1 MQIRNFHAA
10 TPANEFEGTAAADPS
25 DFGNAWSWLE
35 ARGRVRLGESLIGIE
50 LNASDG
56 DVLHGGSVS
65 VTFLLICDESLDAV
79 RQCLYQG
86 IPVFVRHV
94 QIRMSAAQFLGL
106 FKRFSV
112 TLSPKAALQAQDYA
126 FLSDVKPIC
135 CQET

>member
-35 ARGRVRLGESLIGIE
+35 ASGRARPGESLIGIE

-56 DVLHGGSVS
+56 DVLHAGYVS
-65 VTFLLICDESLDAV
+65 VAFLLIYDESSDAV

-86 IPVFVRHV
+86 IPVFVRRV
-94 QIRMSAAQFLGL
+94 QMQMPAAQFFGL

-112 TLSPKAALQAQDYA
+112 TLSPKAALQGQDYA
-126 FLSDVKPIC
+126 FLSDAKPIC